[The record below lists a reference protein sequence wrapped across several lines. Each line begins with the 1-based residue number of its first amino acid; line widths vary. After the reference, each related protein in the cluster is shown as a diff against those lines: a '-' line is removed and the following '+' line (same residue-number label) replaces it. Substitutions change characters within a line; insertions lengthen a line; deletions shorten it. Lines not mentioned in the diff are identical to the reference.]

1 MSAVSVAMPKLG
13 MTMAEGQV
21 IAWPKAVG
29 ARVEKGELLLV
40 IESEKAEVEIEAPAA
55 GVLRHVYVEAGRTV
69 PCGSVLAAL
78 TTTADEPFDAD
89 AFRRE
94 HDRPER
100 PAPPVR
106 SGTPPTSAPPR
117 ARGAAPAATPAARA
131 LARRHDVDLAGVAG
145 TGPGGRITREDVEAH
160 LAARERRVPAGEG
173 VSLEV
178 LASGDGDAVALIP
191 GLGCDVGVFA
201 RQVPALAAGHRVLGI
216 NPRGVGASD
225 APPAEVYDVGTMA
238 REALAVAGTA
248 HLVGASLG
256 AAVAM
261 EAALLAPDSVR
272 SLTLVT
278 PFVEAS
284 PRLLAVV
291 EAWCRIA
298 AVADAE
304 AVAATLLPWMFTP
317 EHLADAGARARTRRG
332 LAQTLARVP
341 AAALARHAAG
351 LRAWSGT
358 RGRDLAR
365 LAVPTLVV
373 AGAEDLL
380 APDARDVADAIPG
393 ASYLAVGAAGHAV
406 ALEQPETVNAAVLA
420 HLAGA

>member
-1 MSAVSVAMPKLG
+1 VSAVSIAMPKLG

-21 IAWPKAVG
+21 IAWPKPVG
-29 ARVEKGELLLV
+29 AWVEKGELLLV
-40 IESEKAEVEIEAPAA
+40 IESEKAEIEIEAPAT
-55 GVLRHVYVEAGRTV
+55 GVLRHVYVEAGRMV

-100 PAPPVR
+100 PAAPVR
-106 SGTPPTSAPPR
+106 SVQPATAPPR
-117 ARGAAPAATPAARA
+117 ARGAGPAATPAARV

-178 LASGDGDAVALIP
+178 LVSGAGDAVGLIP
-191 GLGCDVGVFA
+191 GLGCDVSVFA
-201 RQVPALAAGHRVLGI
+201 RQVPALAAAHRVLGI
-216 NPRGVGASD
+216 NPRGVGLSD
-225 APPAEVYDVGTMA
+225 APAADVYDVGTMA
-238 REALAVAGTA
+238 REVLAVAGTA
-248 HLVGASLG
+248 HLIGASLG
-256 AAVAM
+256 AAVAV
-261 EAALLAPDSVR
+261 EAALLAPESVR

-317 EHLADAGARARTRRG
+317 EHLADADVCARTRRG
-332 LAQTLARVP
+332 LAQTFARVR

-358 RGRDLAR
+358 RVRDLAR
-365 LAVPTLVV
+365 IAVPTLVV
-373 AGAEDLL
+373 AGADDLL
-380 APDARDVADAIPG
+380 APDARDVADVIPG
-393 ASYLAVGAAGHAV
+393 ARYIAVGAAGHAV
-406 ALEQPETVNAAVLA
+406 AIEQPETVNEAVLA
-420 HLAGA
+420 HLAGG